1 MKKPKTPKPPFKVE
15 GMTVNEIINLGDDEI
30 SRMNARDLS
39 RALRTVSLAANK
51 RIRRLE
57 KKAEKHVDEFG
68 DTRYVDVSGQGI
80 DFEALYAV
88 GGKKFGLGK
97 GKHDRG
103 DIYKEFAR
111 VRNFMNA
118 GSTTI
123 SGAIELRKKRERQV
137 FGKTSEEM
145 FEGVSAAERDLMQS
159 NMKDIM
165 SDIYSEYHRWREEY
179 AIEGGYTKEKGRRV
193 LKMFGRRVMDKG
205 MSPEDARAD
214 ISEYYDLEYER
225 KERKRRKYEE

>member
-1 MKKPKTPKPPFKVE
+1 MKKPKQPKPPFKAE
-15 GMTVNEIINLGDDEI
+15 GMTVQEIIDLGDDEI

-57 KKAEKHVDEFG
+57 KKAEKHVNDFG
-68 DTRYVDVSGQGI
+68 DVQYVDVSGQGI
-80 DFEALYAV
+80 DFESLYAV
-88 GGKKFGLGK
+88 GERKFGLGK

-111 VRNFMNA
+111 VRNFMNSK
-118 GSTTI
+118 STTI
-123 SGAIELRKKRERQV
+123 SGAIELRKKRERQL

-145 FEGVSAAERDLMQS
+145 FEGVSAAERDLMQA
-159 NMKDIM
+159 NMKDMM

-205 MSPEDARAD
+205 MSPEDARQD
-214 ISEYYDLEYER
+214 ISDYYDLEYER
-225 KERKRRKYEE
+225 KERKRKKYEE